1 MLRVGVIILTFWAGV
16 RLLLA
21 LGILAMLLVFNKNAP
36 VLVVLYGDIQGSGVD
51 PRALATINALAILC
65 NAAIAGMCLLS
76 LTVIWC
82 ALVRRAAWAVWS
94 LAACVFFLQGAS
106 FFSDALLHHP
116 DLNHLPLKAGTR
128 VRLPYA
134 LPPMIVERPG
144 ERLDVRLVARIR
156 GSIHRADALDSAV
169 HF

>member
-21 LGILAMLLVFNKNAP
+21 LGILAMLLMFGKNAP

-51 PRALATINALAILC
+51 SRALATINALAVLC
-65 NAAIAGMCLLS
+65 NAAIAAMCLLS

-82 ALVRRAAWAVWS
+82 ALMRRAAWAVWS

-106 FFSDALLHHP
+106 FFSDALLYHP
-116 DLNHLPLKAGTR
+116 DLLGNVTAS
-128 VRLPYA
+128 
-134 LPPMIVERPG
+134 
-144 ERLDVRLVARIR
+144 
-156 GSIHRADALDSAV
+156 SIPVVGIILAAIGVFRRSITKP
-169 HF
+169 